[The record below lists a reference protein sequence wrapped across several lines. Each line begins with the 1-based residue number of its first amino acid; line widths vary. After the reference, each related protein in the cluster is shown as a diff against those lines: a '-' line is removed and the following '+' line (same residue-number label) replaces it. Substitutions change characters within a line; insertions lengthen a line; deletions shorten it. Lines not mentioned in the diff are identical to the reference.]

1 MRTDAFHESRPVPGM
16 FDNDTLQKAS
26 EYAKSA
32 MLRLEFLGL
41 APTPNNY
48 SLMYAYTSGRI
59 PEIKPIIDD
68 AIRKGGLN
76 SEQMKSI
83 HEKYLGLH
91 SDREVVEQ
99 NLRAMTQE
107 LGHVMSILGQAKAGT
122 DHFNQ
127 TLSSF
132 TGDLNKP
139 LSVEKLRATVG
150 RVVSETKAITRQ
162 NQKLQEKLDE
172 SSQQLGLLKEDLSKA
187 QKESLT
193 DPLTAVGN
201 RKHFVTELKRLVFEA
216 DDQKTPLSLIM
227 IDIDYFKK
235 FNDTHGHLVG
245 DQVLKLVARTL
256 MENVKGRDVVARYGG
271 EEFVIIL
278 PQTRLADAN
287 KVAEALRQF
296 VGQKK
301 IIRRDNNQNLGTVTI
316 SMGVAQYHAGEA
328 LSQLMRRADA
338 GVYMAKNAGRN
349 RVVVQDIDPATLSK
363 IMGDDNDRFAEL
375 ESDATKANPPPA
387 GSKGAQG

>member
-1 MRTDAFHESRPVPGM
+1 M
-16 FDNDTLQKAS
+16 FENDTLQKAS

-32 MLRLEFLGL
+32 LLRLEFLGL

-76 SEQMKSI
+76 VEQMKSI

-91 SDREVVEQ
+91 SDRDILES

-107 LGHVMSILGQAKAGT
+107 LQHVMGILGQAKAGT
-122 DHFNQ
+122 DQFNQ
-127 TLSSF
+127 TLSNF

-139 LSVEKLRATVG
+139 LSVEQFRATVN
-150 RVVSETKAITRQ
+150 RVVSETKAITQQ
-162 NQKLQEKLDE
+162 NQQLQEKLDE
-172 SSQQLGLLKEDLSKA
+172 SSQQLGVLKEDLNKA

-193 DPLTAVGN
+193 DPLTSVGN
-201 RKHFVTELKRLVFEA
+201 RKHFVNELKRLVFEA
-216 DDQKTPLSLIM
+216 DDQKTPLSLLM

-271 EEFVIIL
+271 EEFVIVL
-278 PQTRLADAN
+278 PQTKLADAN

-296 VGQKK
+296 VAQKK
-301 IIRRDNNQNLGTVTI
+301 IIRRDNNQNLGGVTI
-316 SMGVAQYHAGEA
+316 SMGVAQYHSGEA

-349 RVVVQDIDPATLSK
+349 RVVVQDLDPDTISK
-363 IMGDDNDRFAEL
+363 IMGDGQDRFAEL
-375 ESDATKANPPPA
+375 EGDTYGTPA
-387 GSKGAQG
+387 PKGAKA